1 VTVTS
6 QPPELCHLFGFRSV
20 YLSFRAIQE
29 LVSTVQP
36 SKSDFPKGFSTLLL
50 SQVNDLEKVIEG
62 IQLMPKLE

>member
-1 VTVTS
+1 MENVFIMSETVYE
-6 QPPELCHLFGFRSV
+6 ELYDS
-20 YLSFRAIQE
+20 YLSFRAIQG
-29 LVSTVQP
+29 LVSAVQP